1 MTQDKREPVEG
12 NAKSEESVTDVCE
25 EWEEDME
32 ATDAPPKVM
41 EEEVDR
47 ITQAEKTVIDN
58 QPV

>member
-32 ATDAPPKVM
+32 STDAHPKV
-41 EEEVDR
+41 
-47 ITQAEKTVIDN
+47 K
-58 QPV
+58 